1 MAEEASTPPDGGEPP
16 RVETLAK
23 ATADDAGTVAGRC
36 ELSGT
41 AIGLLGDG
49 TMPPGPFLDTL
60 IRHDCP
66 GDALTFLAHALP
78 SREGTWWACQA
89 ARTRPLGDDGA
100 LPRRIVRAAEAWV
113 FQPDDDRRRDVMAL
127 AEDLGFDSS
136 ASWAGVAAFWSGDSL
151 APPDQPKVPPKA
163 YLWCHAVNG
172 AVQLAAADGPAE
184 AITARRHTILRLGV
198 DIANGGTGRPR
209 GATHRG

>member
-1 MAEEASTPPDGGEPP
+1 MAGEAADPETAEAP

-36 ELSGT
+36 QLSSG
-41 AIGLLGDG
+41 ALGLLGDG
-49 TMPPGPFLDTL
+49 ATAPGPFLDTL
-60 IRHDCP
+60 IRQDCP

-78 SREGTWWACQA
+78 PREGTWWACQA
-89 ARTRPLGDDGA
+89 ARTLPLGDDAA
-100 LPRRIVRAAEAWV
+100 LPRRTVRAAEAWV
-113 FQPDDDRRRDVMAL
+113 FHPDDGRRRDAMAL
-127 AEDLGFDSS
+127 AEELGFDSP
-136 ASWAGVAAFWSGDSL
+136 ASWAAVAAFWSGDSL

-172 AVQLAAADGPAE
+172 AVQLAAADGPADR
-184 AITARRHTILRLGV
+184 ITARRHGILRLGI

-209 GATHRG
+209 SASQSG